1 MALVNPHGKEK
12 KLKPLLL
19 SPAQVAEEKKRAKEL
34 TAVTLT
40 SREVGDLIMMGIGG
54 FTPLTGFMGH
64 DDWKGSCSD
73 AMKLTDGTFWPIP
86 VTMSVNQGKADSIKI
101 GQEVLLVD
109 EETEEMMGTMKVTE
123 KYKIDKKWECKQVF
137 TTDEMDHP
145 GVQMVMGQADVNLAG
160 TVKVWSEGSFP
171 KDYPGVYLRP
181 DETRRIFEQK
191 GWSTIAAMQL
201 RNPMHRSHEYLCK
214 IAIEICDGVLIH
226 QLLGK
231 LKPGDIPAEVRVE
244 AINTL
249 VEHYFVKDTAV
260 QCGYPL
266 DMRYAG
272 PREALF
278 HALFRQNFGCS
289 HLIVGRDHAGVGEYY
304 GPFDAQKIFDTIP
317 ADALETKPL
326 KIDWTFYCHKCDG
339 MASMRTCCHGKEDR
353 LMLSGT
359 MLRKMLSEGLD
370 VPDHFSRTEV
380 LKVLRKYYAGPDR
393 ESRSQGPRLRH
404 RGQHQKEVGRV
415 RWCRGGSTLPP
426 LTAPCRY
433 ITR

>member
-1 MALVNPHGKEK
+1 MALVNPLGKEK

-19 SPAQVAEEKKRAKEL
+19 SPAEIAEEKKRAKEL
-34 TAVTLT
+34 TVVTLT
-40 SREVGDLIMMGIGG
+40 SRETADLIMMGIGG
-54 FTPLTGFMGH
+54 FTPLDGFMGH

-73 AMKLTDGTFWPIP
+73 DMKLTDGTFWPIP
-86 VTMSVNQGKADSIKI
+86 VTMSVNQGKADSIKV

-123 KYKIDKKWECKQVF
+123 KYKVDKKWECKQVF

-160 TVKVWSEGSFP
+160 TVKVWSEGPFP

-181 DETRRIFEQK
+181 EETRRIFEQK
-191 GWSTIAAMQL
+191 GWSTVAAMQL

-278 HALFRQNFGCS
+278 HAVFRQNFGCS

-304 GPFDAQKIFDTIP
+304 GPFDAQKIFDCIP
-317 ADALETKPL
+317 ENALETKPL

-359 MLRKMLSEGLD
+359 MLRKMLSED
-370 VPDHFSRTEV
+370 MKVPDHFSRPEV
-380 LKVLRKYYAGPDR
+380 LAVLRKYYSGLT
-393 ESRSQGPRLRH
+393 E
-404 RGQHQKEVGRV
+404 KVEVKVHGFAT
-415 RWCRGGSTLPP
+415 GDISGKK
-426 LTAPCRY
+426 
-433 ITR
+433 